1 MLNTSSLSNIFWL
14 NKTKNKETIVL
25 SEEKVE
31 YLDIEILKHQLSSFL
46 RISKDN
52 NLSKLTIVSSVF
64 SFLLDRYFDNYQN
77 IIKVY
82 PCDLIQLT
90 NSILLEVPD
99 DKEITFKKQLKNFAS
114 DIKEAVSYSNYD
126 ASNLDLTGFSNCS
139 IQFNQKLESIQD
151 DISLFYN
158 ESGDKIVLGIY
169 YKDVYKGYVIDSL
182 LNSFIHILS
191 NYDRLLDSGLAD
203 YTLVAGQEA
212 FDILINFNTTT
223 DYPSDKTIIDLFESQ
238 VRESPDR
245 LAVVYEDIA
254 LSYADL
260 NRESNRLAHYLKD
273 QYRIQGDDLICIQLP
288 RNEKMIIS
296 ILGILKS
303 GGAYVPVD
311 VDYPEERIDY
321 ILTDTKAKVNID
333 AIFLTGF
340 DVLKNEYPTTNPES
354 LIQPGDLAYVIYTSG
369 TTGNPKGVMIE
380 HRNVF
385 HSTIN
390 RIAFY
395 NIESMLLI
403 PSFSFDSS
411 VAVIFGTLCSGGR
424 LFIESNIHVKDVEY
438 ISSQIIKNKI
448 QGLLC
453 VPNYY
458 SNLLPYV
465 NENTLGSNT
474 LKYVIVAGEELSKNL
489 VLNHQKY
496 SDAILYNEYGP
507 TECAVWSSVSIVN
520 HPDVNIGKPISNTEI
535 YILDEYGHLV
545 PVGVNGEL
553 YIAGAG
559 LARGYLNREDLTSE
573 KFVDNPFVEGTKMYR
588 TGDLGRWLPDGS
600 IEYLGRIDDQV
611 KIRGH
616 RIELGEIDSQVL
628 SYSEA
633 IKAVVTEVKEHE
645 GDKRLV
651 VYYVSDSIIDKQELA
666 YYLETKLPQYMLP
679 SYYIALESIPL
690 TSNGKIDRR
699 NLPEVSSEDL
709 IKTEYIAPRT
719 LEEKLLIE
727 VCEQVLKHSTIS
739 IRDNYYNLGGDSI
752 KSIQIVSRLRQRGYN
767 LKVEH
772 ILQYPV
778 LEKLSHYMTTDVVLI
793 DQSTVSGVS
802 LLTPIQRYFFES
814 EEFTNKNHY
823 NQSVILKS
831 NERLSSSVLESS
843 IQSLVHH
850 HDTLRMVY
858 HQQDGI
864 WSQNNAGTEG
874 THYHFEYF
882 DLKEEGSPEEELIAL
897 QKVGQGLQGTIHIE
911 SGILFHVGHISMSDG
926 DRLLLII
933 HHLVVDGV
941 SWRIL
946 MEDLGN
952 LYEAGLKGES
962 YDLPSKTN
970 SFQSWGE
977 ALESYSNSS
986 ALFKERLYW
995 EGVESEVYSGIP
1007 TDHPVNRKYTLDKNI
1022 GFTLNEESTRLLQT
1036 RAGKNYTA
1044 DINDVLLTGLAL
1056 SLQDQ
1061 FGINKTKVL
1070 MEGHGREVMGTGL
1083 DISRTVGWFTSV
1095 YPFSLD
1101 ISNNSQPAL
1110 VSIKEGLR
1118 NVPNKG
1124 IGYGILNYLSDAFS
1138 SENHPS
1144 VQFNYLGDFDDRTGS
1159 AFHYTSENIGNP
1171 VAEENLYTDILLD
1184 VSGMT
1189 VNGEMNI
1196 NIRYSGNLFNESTVQ
1211 KLVDS
1216 YQIQLEK
1223 MISEGEESGVVLTP
1237 SDFTYKGLSF
1247 TTIQEIN
1254 KDRDIEDIYE
1264 LSPMQQ
1270 GLYYHWLVDPKGSAY
1285 FMQTSYRIKSENLDL
1300 SKVEKAFGKLLNRYT
1315 ILRTSFDN
1323 RYGDVPLQIVHKQ
1336 AKVDFKHLI
1345 LESDLELDNIKQG
1358 DIARGFD
1365 LNDPTQMRLL
1375 VVELPDNSYEFI
1387 WSHHHIIMDGW
1398 CLSILINDFSAIL
1411 NSLQQ
1416 DIEAGLPDTQSY
1428 SSYIKWLEGVDKEE
1442 AITYWENYLK
1452 GINSPTLIPFE
1463 KNIKGEKPHFL
1474 TEKLSIGHDELKEI
1488 NHLCQQLD
1496 ITLNTFIQGVWSYLL
1511 SSYNRSED
1519 VVFGSVVSGRPAEL
1533 EGIEN
1538 MIGLF
1543 INTIP
1548 VYVHLDKEDTPRSLL
1563 EKLHQDSIQSTRY
1576 HFTGLAEIQ
1585 SFSSLGKEL
1594 INNIVIFE
1602 NYAKQGDNEQNSLI
1616 MGLSGGNV
1624 NIFEQTNYDFTIV
1637 AIPDKSSLHIEFR
1650 YDSSVFDP
1658 SSILSLVS
1666 HFKQILHQFV
1676 NVSDI
1681 PLRELDYV
1689 GVEEKAVLAS
1699 FGNTGTCY
1707 PVNKT
1712 IIDLFEEQV
1721 NRTPDLTALVY
1732 EEVKLTYRELNEESN
1747 KLAHYLGEQY
1757 NIQSDDLICIQL
1769 PRSHKMLIAMLGIL
1783 KSGGAYVPVDTD
1795 YPEER
1800 KEYILKDTKSK
1811 VVIDDLFLLEFEN
1824 LKRNYSIENPAFTVR
1839 PENLAYIIYTSGTT
1853 GNPKGAMIEHKNV
1866 VRLLFNDDVLYNF
1879 NSHDSWTLFHSY
1891 NFDFSVWEC
1900 YGALLFGGKLHVISR
1915 QVAQDPGAF
1924 LNYIIENKI
1933 TVLNQTPAAF
1943 YNLAEYDRLFNKK
1956 DLSLRYIIFGGEVL
1970 NPVML
1975 RDWQSKYPSIKMMN
1989 GYGPTETTVFASKF
2003 KIEKNNLLEPATLPI
2018 GKPISDTQIY
2028 ILDEYR
2034 HLVPTGVSGEMYI
2047 SGSGLAR
2054 GYLNREDL
2062 TAEKFVSNPFIEG
2075 TKMYRTG
2082 DLGRWL
2088 LDGNIEYLG
2097 RIDHQVKIR
2106 GHRIE
2111 LGEID
2116 SQVLSFSEAIKSVV
2130 TEVKE
2135 HDGDKSL
2142 VVYYV
2147 SDTPIDK
2154 QDLSRYL
2161 ESKLPQYMLPSFY
2174 VELDHIPLTSN
2185 GKIDRKNLREVSS
2198 EDMIR
2203 TEYVSAE
2210 TGEEKALVEVCEEV
2224 LKHHP
2229 ISIRDNYYNLGGDS
2243 IKSIQI
2249 VSRLRQRGYNLKV
2262 EHILQYPVFEEL
2274 SRYITSDVV
2283 LIDQSVIMGSSILT
2297 PIQRYFFESED
2308 IVNKNYYNQ
2317 CVILKSTERLSGSVL
2332 ESSLHSLVSHHDALR
2347 MEYHEDHGLWSQ
2359 YNQGTEGKHYHFA
2372 YFDVRD
2378 SGDGS
2383 EEVSRLKE
2391 IGESLQNSIDIESGI
2406 LFHVGHVSM
2415 SDGDRLL
2422 LIIHHLVVDGVSWRI
2437 LLEDLGNLYE
2447 SGIKGASYELPSKT
2461 DSFQS
2466 WGTALEDYGNG
2477 SALSKE
2483 VVYWKYIESEV
2494 YPSLPTDYP
2503 VVEKHIFDKTIG
2515 FTFTKEQT
2523 RLLQTLAGKQYSAEI
2538 NDVLLTGL
2546 ALSLQENFGINKTK
2560 ILMEGHG
2567 REVLHTGLDISRT
2580 VGWFTSVYPFSLD
2593 ISNGSQPVLVSV
2605 KEALRGI
2612 PHKGIGYG
2620 ILKYLG
2626 QGLSS
2631 AERPSVQFNYL
2642 GDFDDTT
2649 GSLFHYTTED
2659 IGYPVSED
2667 NQGTDI
2673 LLDVSGMTVN
2683 GEMSINLRYSGNLFN
2698 ESTVQKLVDSYQVH
2712 LEQMIIVDEEQ
2723 KVILTSSDLTYKG
2736 LSFTTIQEIS
2746 KDRDIED
2753 IYELSPM
2760 QQGLYYHWLVD
2771 PKGSAYFM
2779 QTSYRIRSENLDLS
2793 KVEKAFGKLLNR
2805 YTILRTS
2812 FDNRYGDVPLQIV
2825 HKQAKVDFKYQVI
2838 ESKDSLESDL
2848 EMMRNNDIICGF
2860 ALNDSTQ
2867 LRLILVG
2874 LPDGEYE
2881 FIWSYHHIVMDGWCL
2896 SILINDFSVILD
2908 SLQQEVE
2915 ISLQEPQK
2923 YSSYLKWLRNVD
2935 QNSSLQYWENYLKGI
2950 SAPTLIP
2957 FEKNTKGE
2965 KPHFLTEKFSIG
2977 EEELKEIGQ
2986 LCQQLGITLNTYVQ
3000 AAWCY
3005 LLSSYNASEEII
3017 FGSVVSGRPPDIE
3030 EIESMVGLFIN
3041 TIPVR
3046 IKVNKDE
3053 TPRSLLKK
3061 LHQDSIQNTGYH
3073 FNSLAEI
3080 QSLSPLGKDLISNI
3094 VIFENY
3100 VKSEKENFENVKVF
3114 DQSNYDFTLAI
3125 EPNENCLNIDFE
3137 YNTSVYSS
3145 SITALASH
3153 LKNTLSHFKTFIDQP
3168 LSELDYL
3175 SFAEQELLLKDF
3187 NNTCVQYTDNQSIVS
3202 LFEDQVILTPDSI
3215 AVVYE
3220 DLGLSYAE
3228 LNEKASSLALQL
3240 QSVYGIKKGDQVGVM
3255 LNRGE
3260 NQIVSILGILKLG
3273 AIYVP
3278 VDANLPESRKEVM
3291 TSGLS
3296 LLITES
3302 YYFFDLDFYSGE
3314 SFSID
3319 LEFTEEDASG
3329 FQPTVLEKDDIAYI
3343 IYTSGSTGE
3352 PKGVLN
3358 THGGIL
3364 NTMLYQKEFF
3374 EVSLYENVA
3383 QFASFSFDASISEIF
3398 MTLLSG
3404 KSLHILSDST
3414 RKDAYAFEE
3423 YVNSHSID
3431 LVTLPPAFFSLLNI
3445 DKLQNLKGL
3454 ITAGESAVMG
3464 KTKEYLKY
3472 GNFYN
3477 AYGPTESSICATV
3490 YKLEKGSDLEFTTI
3504 PIGQP
3509 IANTQIYILDEYRHL
3524 VPTGVSG
3531 EMYISGSGL
3540 ARGYLNREDL
3550 TAEKF
3555 VSNPF
3560 IEGTK
3565 MYRTGDLGR
3574 WLLDGN
3580 IEYLGRI
3587 DHQVKIRGHRI
3598 ELGEIDSQV
3607 LSFSEAIKS
3616 VVTEVK
3622 EHDGDKSLVVYYV
3635 SDTPIDKQDL
3645 SRYLESKL
3653 PQYMLPSFYVELDHI
3668 PLTSNGKIDRKN
3680 LREVSSEDMIRTEY
3694 VSAETGEE
3702 KALVEVCEEVLK
3714 HHPIS
3719 IRDNYYNLGGDSIK
3733 SIQIVSRLRQRGY
3746 NLKVEHIL
3754 QYPVFEELSRY
3765 ITSDVV
3771 LIDQSVIMGSSI
3783 LTPIQRYFFE
3793 SEDIVNKNYYNQ
3805 CVILKSTERLSG
3817 SVLES
3822 SLHSLV
3828 SHHDALRMEYH
3839 EDHGLWSQYNQGTE
3853 GKHYHFAYF
3862 DVRDSGDGS
3871 EEVSRLKEIGESLQN
3886 SIDIESGILFH
3897 VGHVSMSDGDRLLLI
3912 IHHLVV
3918 DGVSWRILLEDLG
3931 NLYESGIKGAS
3942 YELPSKTDSF
3952 QSWGTALEDYGNGSA
3967 LSKEVVYWK
3976 YIESEVY
3983 PSLPTDYPVVE
3994 KHIFDKTIG
4003 FTFTKEQTRL
4013 LQTLAGKQYSAEIN
4027 DVLLTGLALSL
4038 QENFGIN
4045 KTKILM
4051 EGHGREV
4058 LHTGLDISRTVGWF
4072 TSVYPFSLDI
4082 SNGSQPVLVSVKEAL
4097 RGIPHKGIGYGILK
4111 YLGQGLSSAER
4122 PSVQFNYLGD
4132 FDDTTGS
4139 LFHYTT
4145 EDIGYPVSEDNQGT
4159 DILLDVSGMTVNGEM
4174 SINLRYSGNLFNEST
4189 VQKLVDSYQVHL
4201 EQMIIADEEQKV
4213 ILTSSDLTYKGLSF
4227 TTIQEISKDRDIED
4241 IYELS
4246 PMQQG
4251 LYYHWLVDPKGS
4263 AYFMQTSYRI
4273 KSENLDLSKVEKAFG
4288 KLLNRYTILRT
4299 SFDNRYG
4306 DVPLQIVHKQ
4316 AKVDFKHLILE
4327 SDLELDNIKQG
4338 DIARGFD
4345 LNDPTQMRLLV
4356 VELPDNSYEFIWS
4369 HHHIIMDGW
4378 CLSILINDFSV
4389 ILNSLQQGLS
4399 LSLSEPEKYSSY
4411 IKWLEGVDKEEAM
4424 VYWENYLKGIN
4435 TPTLIPFEKQDRGEA
4450 SHYLA
4455 ETLVVENNDFQE
4467 IDTFCQYLG
4476 ITLNTY
4482 VQGLWSYLLS
4492 SYNRSEDVVFGSVVS
4507 GRPADLE
4514 GVENMVGLFINT
4526 IPVRVSFDKDETP
4539 RSLLNKIHQDSI
4551 QSTGNHFSSLAEIQS
4566 LSSLGKELINNI
4578 IIFENY
4584 VRKEDQEMLTG
4595 IVYENTEAFEHTNY
4609 NLNIVV
4615 IPNTDSLHIEF
4626 RYNSS
4631 VYDTSAVSSILL
4643 HFQNIMNSFRDSPD
4657 VQVSEIAYLGAEERN
4672 LVLKGF
4678 NTTEVFYPSETIL
4691 SSFAKQVNHIPN
4703 QIALISDDIKL
4714 TYNELNSESN
4724 QLVYYLQEKYAIT
4737 TNDLIAIQLP
4747 RNEKMIISILG
4758 VLKSGGAY
4766 VPIDMNHPQE
4776 RIKYILEDTQS
4787 KVFIDEKF
4795 WKEFNVHRDNYSTE
4809 DPVVKLDPSNLA
4821 YIIYTSGTT
4830 GNPKG
4835 VCISHSNLMNYV
4847 CWSNQYYF
4855 NNGDRGNWGLFT
4867 SISFDLSVTAL
4878 FCSLTR
4884 GCSLWL
4890 SEGEEDILTV
4900 LIKAFK
4906 NKDIDILKLTPSHIS
4921 LLKNIEIH
4929 HTGIRKI
4936 ILGGEK
4942 LYPEHIQIIHSI
4954 NKDIEI
4960 YDEYGP
4966 TEATVG
4972 CIAQKVDLSAASIG
4986 KPIANTGIYIL
4997 DEYGNVVPVGVNGE
5011 LYITGSGLAQGY
5023 LNNEDLTAEKF
5034 VDNPFVED
5042 AKMYRTGDLG
5052 RWLPDGT
5059 IEYLG
5064 RIDDQVK
5071 IRGHRIE
5078 LGEIDTQVLSYHK
5091 AIRNTVADVKEYN
5104 GDKILVVY
5112 YTTEESIDKQ
5122 TLSGYLKNK
5131 LPHYMLPGFYVELE
5145 SIPLTSNGKIDRK
5158 SLPEVSSEDL
5168 IRNEYVAAKTEIE
5181 HLLMDSLS
5189 QLLNSDV
5196 KEVSIHDNFF
5206 DMGLNSLSLIRFSQ
5220 LLRKDT
5226 GLEIEIA
5233 KFFSYPTIS
5242 KLSKF
5247 IQNMNKPI
5255 AETNTNED
5263 KDLSDHIDSFI
5274 DDFN

>member
-1 MLNTSSLSNIFWL
+1 MEIEISKCDLDSFLKVSKNTS
-14 NKTKNKETIVL
+14 
-25 SEEKVE
+25 
-31 YLDIEILKHQLSSFL
+31 
-46 RISKDN
+46 
-52 NLSKLTIVSSVF
+52 LSKLTIIVSVF
-64 SFLLDRYFDNYQN
+64 SFLLDKYCEDFQGV
-77 IIKVY
+77 IKVY
-82 PCDLIQLT
+82 ASDQIPLK
-90 NSILLEVPD
+90 NKILLDVEKK
-99 DKEITFKKQLKNFAS
+99 KEITFKDLLKSFAS
-114 DIKEAVSYSNYD
+114 NIKEAVYHSDYNNND
-126 ASNLDLTGFSNCS
+126 LDLTKYSNFS
-139 IQFNQKLESIQD
+139 IQYGKRPESIKD
-151 DISLFYN
+151 NLSLFYD
-158 ESGDKIVLGIY
+158 ESEEKVILNIC
-169 YKDVYKGYVIDSL
+169 YKDIYKGYLIDNLLKSL
-182 LNSFIHILS
+182 VYILS
-191 NYDRLLDSGLAD
+191 NYDQLLNTGLID
-203 YTLVAGQEA
+203 YPLVSEKEVAE
-212 FDILINFNTTT
+212 ILGRFNLIA
-223 DYPSDKTIIDLFESQ
+223 DYPSDQTIIDLFDSQ
-238 VRESPDR
+238 VRKNSDG
-245 LAVVYEDIA
+245 LAVIYGDVA

-260 NRESNRLAHYLKD
+260 DMESNQLAYYLKN
-273 QYRIQGDDLICIQLP
+273 QYDIKADDLICIQLP

-303 GGAYVPVD
+303 GGAYVPID
-311 VDYPEERIDY
+311 MDYPKDRIDY

-333 AIFLTGF
+333 DVFLAKFNEVKHAYSAESHDSAI
-340 DVLKNEYPTTNPES
+340 K
-354 LIQPGDLAYVIYTSG
+354 GDHLAYVIYTSG

-380 HRNVF
+380 HQNVF

-395 NIESMLLI
+395 DIESMLLV

-411 VAVIFGTLCSGGR
+411 VAAIFGTLCSGGR
-424 LFIESNIHVKDVEY
+424 LFIESNMNIKDVEY
-438 ISSQIIKNKI
+438 ISHRIIKNKI
-448 QGLLC
+448 EGILC

-458 SNLLPYV
+458 SSLLPYL
-465 NENTLGSNT
+465 NENTSGENT
-474 LKYVIVAGEELSKNL
+474 LKHVIVAGEELSKNL

-520 HPDVNIGKPISNTEI
+520 DPNVNIGKSIANTQI
-535 YILDEYGHLV
+535 YILDEHGHLL
-545 PVGVNGEL
+545 PVGVHGEL

-559 LARGYLNREDLTSE
+559 LARGYLNREDLTEE
-573 KFVDNPFVEGTKMYR
+573 KFVANPFVEGTKMYR
-588 TGDLGRWLPDGS
+588 TGDLGRWLPDGT
-600 IEYLGRIDDQV
+600 IEYLGRIDHQV

-628 SYSEA
+628 SYDNC
-633 IKAVVTEVKEHE
+633 IKFVVTEVKEHE
-645 GDKRLV
+645 GDKSLV
-651 VYYVSDSIIDKQELA
+651 VYYVSNSAIDKQDLA
-666 YYLETKLPQYMLP
+666 YYLENKLPQYMLP
-679 SYYIALESIPL
+679 SFYVELEHIPL
-690 TSNGKIDRR
+690 TSNGKIDRKS
-699 NLPEVSSEDL
+699 LPEVSSSDL
-709 IKTEYIAPRT
+709 IKTEYVAPMT
-719 LEEKLLIE
+719 WEEKALVE
-727 VCEQVLKHSTIS
+727 VCELVLKYNPIS
-739 IRDNYYNLGGDSI
+739 ISDNYYNLGGDSI
-752 KSIQIVSRLRQRGYN
+752 KSIQIVSRLRQRGYS

-778 LEKLSHYMTTDVVLI
+778 LEELARYMTTDVAVI
-793 DQSTVSGVS
+793 DQSVVKGEGI
-802 LLTPIQRYFFES
+802 LTPIQRYFFES
-814 EEFTNKNHY
+814 EELINKNHY

-831 NERLSSSVLESS
+831 KERLSGSVLESS
-843 IQSLVHH
+843 IQSLINH
-850 HDTLRMVY
+850 HDALRMVY
-858 HQQDGI
+858 SHKEGGWNQ
-864 WSQNNAGTEG
+864 SNAGIEG
-874 THYHFEYF
+874 NHYLFEYF
-882 DLKEEGSPEEELIAL
+882 DIREEGSLENEQSSL
-897 QKVGQGLQGTIHIE
+897 QKIGARLQSTIDIE
-911 SGILFHVGHISMSDG
+911 SGILFHIGHVSMSDG
-926 DRLLLII
+926 DRLVLVI

-946 MEDLGN
+946 LEDLGN
-952 LYEAGLKGES
+952 LYEAGFKGAS
-962 YDLPSKTN
+962 YELPSKTD
-970 SFQSWGE
+970 SFQSWGK

-986 ALFKERLYW
+986 ALSKERLYW
-995 EGVESEVYSGIP
+995 EGIESEVYPAIP
-1007 TDHPVNRKYTLDKNI
+1007 TDHAAKGKQVLDKSLDFSLSI
-1022 GFTLNEESTRLLQT
+1022 DSTKLLQT
-1036 RAGKNYTA
+1036 RAGRKYSA
-1044 DINDVLLTGLAL
+1044 EINDVLLTGLAL

-1061 FGINKTKVL
+1061 FGISKAKVL
-1070 MEGHGREVMGTGL
+1070 MEGHGRELMSTGL

-1101 ISNNSQPAL
+1101 ISNKKQPAL
-1110 VSIKEGLR
+1110 VSVKEALR
-1118 NVPNKG
+1118 SIPHKG
-1124 IGYGILNYLSDAFS
+1124 IGYGILNYLGDAFS
-1138 SENHPS
+1138 PVNHPS
-1144 VQFNYLGDFDDRTGS
+1144 VQFNYLGDFDDTIGS
-1159 AFHYTSENIGNP
+1159 GFYYSSESIGST
-1171 VAEENLYTDILLD
+1171 VSEENLVTDILLD
-1184 VSGMT
+1184 VSGITMSGAMT
-1189 VNGEMNI
+1189 I
-1196 NIRYSGNLFNESTVQ
+1196 SIRYSGELFNEATIQ
-1211 KLVDS
+1211 KLTDS
-1216 YQIQLEK
+1216 YQSYLEK
-1223 MISEGEESGVVLTP
+1223 MIGEGEESKVILTP
-1237 SDFTYKGLSF
+1237 SDLTYKGLSF
-1247 TTIQEIN
+1247 NTIQEISKN
-1254 KDRDIEDIYE
+1254 VDIEDIYE

-1270 GLYYHWLVDPKGSAY
+1270 GLYYHWLVDPKGAAY

-1300 SKVEKAFGKLLNRYT
+1300 SKVEKAFVKLLNRYT

-1323 RYGDVPLQIVHKQ
+1323 RYGDIPLQIVYKQ

-1358 DIARGFD
+1358 DIACGFD
-1365 LNDPTQMRLL
+1365 LREPTQMRLL

-1398 CLSILINDFSAIL
+1398 CLSILINEFSTIL
-1411 NSLQQ
+1411 NSFQQ
-1416 DIEAGLPDTQSY
+1416 GIEASLPETQSY
-1428 SSYIKWLEGVDKEE
+1428 SSYIKWLEGVNKEE
-1442 AITYWENYLK
+1442 AITYWKNYLK

-1463 KNIKGEKPHFL
+1463 KNIKEEKPYFA
-1474 TEKLSIGHDELKEI
+1474 TEKLSIGQDELKEI
-1488 NHLCQQLD
+1488 NHLCQQLG

-1519 VVFGSVVSGRPAEL
+1519 VIFGSVVSGRSAEL
-1533 EGIEN
+1533 AGVES
-1538 MIGLF
+1538 MVGLF

-1548 VYVHLDKEDTPRSLL
+1548 VRVSFSKDETPRSLL
-1563 EKLHQDSIQSTRY
+1563 NKIHQDSINGIKY
-1576 HFTGLAEIQ
+1576 HFTSLVEVQ
-1585 SFSSLGKEL
+1585 SLSLLGKEL
-1594 INNIVIFE
+1594 INNIVVFE

-1616 MGLSGGNV
+1616 MGLSGVNV
-1624 NIFEQTNYDFTIV
+1624 NVFEQTNYDFTIV

-1666 HFKQILHQFV
+1666 HFEQILHQFV
-1676 NVSDI
+1676 SVSDI

-1699 FGNTGTCY
+1699 FGNTRTCY
-1707 PVNKT
+1707 PVDKT
-1712 IIDLFEEQV
+1712 IVDLFEEQV

-1732 EEVKLTYRELNEESN
+1732 KEIKLTYRELNEESN
-1747 KLAHYLGEQY
+1747 KLAHYLREQY
-1757 NIQSDDLICIQL
+1757 NIEADDLICIQL
-1769 PRSHKMLIAMLGIL
+1769 PRSEKMLIGMLGIL

-1811 VVIDDLFLLEFEN
+1811 VVIDESFLLEFET
-1824 LKRNYSIENPAFTVR
+1824 LKRNYSIENPTFTVR
-1839 PENLAYIIYTSGTT
+1839 SENLAYIIYTSGTT

-1866 VRLLFNDDVLYNF
+1866 VRLLFNDDALYNF

-1924 LNYIIENKI
+1924 LNYIIDNKI

-1943 YNLAEYDRLFNKK
+1943 YNLAEYDKLFNKK
-1956 DLSLRYIIFGGEVL
+1956 ELSLRYIIFGGEVL
-1970 NPVML
+1970 NPIML
-1975 RDWQSKYPSIKMMN
+1975 RDWQRKYPSIKMMN

-2003 KIEKNNLLEPATLPI
+2003 KIGNDNLLEPATLPI

-2028 ILDEYR
+2028 ILDSSCN
-2034 HLVPTGVSGEMYI
+2034 LVPIGVAGELYI

-2062 TAEKFVSNPFIEG
+2062 TAEKFVSNPFVEG

-2088 LDGNIEYLG
+2088 PDGNIEYLG

-2116 SQVLSFSEAIKSVV
+2116 SQVLSYSEAIKSVV

-2147 SDTPIDK
+2147 SNASVDK
-2154 QDLSRYL
+2154 QSLAYHL
-2161 ESKLPQYMLPSFY
+2161 ENKLPHFMLPSFY
-2174 VELDHIPLTSN
+2174 VELDHIPLTNN
-2185 GKIDRKNLREVSS
+2185 GKIDRKSLPEVNTS
-2198 EDMIR
+2198 DLIK
-2203 TEYVSAE
+2203 TEYISAE
-2210 TGEEKALVEVCEEV
+2210 TEEEKALIEVCEGV

-2262 EHILQYPVFEEL
+2262 EHILQYPIFEEL

-2283 LIDQSVIMGSSILT
+2283 LIDQSVIIGSSILT

-2317 CVILKSTERLSGSVL
+2317 CVILKSRERLSGPVL
-2332 ESSLHSLVSHHDALR
+2332 ESSLQALVSHHDALR
-2347 MEYHEDHGLWSQ
+2347 MEYHQNYGLWNQ
-2359 YNQGTEGKHYHFA
+2359 YNQGTEGKYYNFE
-2372 YFDVRD
+2372 YFDVRG
-2378 SGDGS
+2378 SGG
-2383 EEVSRLKE
+2383 ELKELSRLKE
-2391 IGESLQNSIDIESGI
+2391 IGESLQSSINITSGI

-2447 SGIKGASYELPSKT
+2447 SGIKGASYELPFKT

-2466 WGTALEDYGNG
+2466 WGTTLEEYSND

-2483 VVYWKYIESEV
+2483 RLYWESVESEV
-2494 YPSLPTDYP
+2494 YSSIPTDHP
-2503 VVEKHIFDKTIG
+2503 VVRKHTLDKNIG
-2515 FTFTKEQT
+2515 FTLNGEAT
-2523 RLLQTLAGKQYSAEI
+2523 RLLQTRAGKKYSAEI

-2546 ALSLQENFGINKTK
+2546 ALSLQDQFGINKTK
-2560 ILMEGHG
+2560 VLMEGHG

-2593 ISNGSQPVLVSV
+2593 ISDRSQPVLVSV
-2605 KEALRGI
+2605 KEGLRGI

-2620 ILKYLG
+2620 ILKYLNL
-2626 QGLSS
+2626 GLSS
-2631 AERPSVQFNYL
+2631 TERPSVQFNYL

-2649 GSLFHYTTED
+2649 DSLFHYTTED
-2659 IGYPVSED
+2659 IGYPVSEE

-2683 GEMSINLRYSGNLFN
+2683 GEMSINFRYSGNIFN
-2698 ESTVQKLVDSYQVH
+2698 ESTVQKLVDSYQIH
-2712 LEQMIIVDEEQ
+2712 LEQMIIEDEEQ
-2723 KVILTSSDLTYKG
+2723 KVILTPSDLTYNR
-2736 LSFTTIQEIS
+2736 LAFHTIQAIS
-2746 KDRDIED
+2746 KDCDLED
-2753 IYELSPM
+2753 IYELTPM

-2771 PKGSAYFM
+2771 PKGSTYFM
-2779 QTSYRIRSENLDLS
+2779 QTSYRIKSESLDLS

-2812 FDNRYGDVPLQIV
+2812 FDNRYGDAPLQIV

-2860 ALNDSTQ
+2860 ALNDPTQ

-2874 LPDGEYE
+2874 LPDEEYE

-2896 SILINDFSVILD
+2896 SILINDFSLILD
-2908 SLQQEVE
+2908 SLQHEVE
-2915 ISLQEPQK
+2915 LSLQEPQK

-2935 QNSSLQYWENYLKGI
+2935 QDSSLQYWENYLKGI

-2957 FEKNTKGE
+2957 FEKNIKGE
-2965 KPHFLTEKFSIG
+2965 KPHFATEKFSIG

-3005 LLSSYNASEEII
+3005 LLSSYNASEEIV

-3030 EIESMVGLFIN
+3030 GIESMVGLFIN

-3100 VKSEKENFENVKVF
+3100 VKTEKENFENVKVF

-3137 YNTSVYSS
+3137 YNTSVYCSTI
-3145 SITALASH
+3145 ITLASH

-3168 LSELDYL
+3168 LSEFNYL
-3175 SFAEQELLLKDF
+3175 SSAEEELLLKDF
-3187 NNTCVQYTDNQSIVS
+3187 NNTFVQYPDNQSVVS
-3202 LFEDQVILTPDSI
+3202 LFEDQVGLTPEDI

-3228 LNEKASSLALQL
+3228 LNEKASSLAVQL
-3240 QSVYGIKKGDQVGVM
+3240 QSAYGIKKGDQVGVM

-3260 NQIVSILGILKLG
+3260 NQIISILGILKLG
-3273 AIYVP
+3273 AVYVP
-3278 VDANLPESRKEVM
+3278 VDANLPESRKAVM

-3329 FQPTVLEKDDIAYI
+3329 FQSVVLEKDDIAYI

-3404 KSLHILSDST
+3404 KSLHILNDST

-3472 GNFYN
+3472 GTFYN

-3509 IANTQIYILDEYRHL
+3509 IANTQIYILDEYGHL
-3524 VPTGVSG
+3524 VPVGVSG
-3531 EMYISGSGL
+3531 EMYISGAGL
-3540 ARGYLNREDL
+3540 AEGYLNLEDL
-3550 TAEKF
+3550 TEEKF
-3555 VSNPF
+3555 VDNPF
-3560 IEGTK
+3560 VPGTK

-3574 WLLDGN
+3574 WLMDGN

-3607 LSFSEAIKS
+3607 LSFSDSIKG

-3622 EHDGDKSLVVYYV
+3622 EHEEDKSLVVYYV
-3635 SDTPIDKQDL
+3635 SNTPIDKQDL
-3645 SRYLESKL
+3645 SRYLERKL
-3653 PQYMLPSFYVELDHI
+3653 PQYMLPGFYVELDNI

-3680 LREVSSEDMIRTEY
+3680 LPEVSTSDLIKNEY
-3694 VSAETGEE
+3694 VAATNEE
-3702 KALVEVCEEVLK
+3702 GRALISVCEQVLK
-3714 HHPIS
+3714 HSPIS
-3719 IRDNYYNLGGDSIK
+3719 ILDNYYNLGGDSIK
-3733 SIQIVSRLRQRGY
+3733 SIQIVSRLRQQGY
-3746 NLKVEHIL
+3746 SLKVEHIL
-3754 QYPVFEELSRY
+3754 QYPILEELARY
-3765 ITSDVV
+3765 ITTDVV
-3771 LIDQSVIMGSSI
+3771 NIDQSAVTGASI

-3793 SEDIVNKNYYNQ
+3793 SDDIVNKNHYNQ
-3805 CVILKSTERLSG
+3805 SVVLRSSERLSG
-3817 SVLES
+3817 TILES
-3822 SLHSLV
+3822 SIKALV
-3828 SHHDALRMEYH
+3828 SHHDALRMVYSQKDGE
-3839 EDHGLWSQYNQGTE
+3839 WNQYNAGVD
-3853 GKHYHFAYF
+3853 GVHYRLEYF
-3862 DVRDSGDGS
+3862 DIRKSISES
-3871 EEVSRLKEIGESLQN
+3871 EELSCLQEIGESLQS
-3886 SIDIESGILFH
+3886 SIDIASGILFH
-3897 VGHVSMSDGDRLLLI
+3897 VGHVSMSDGDRI
-3912 IHHLVV
+3912 ILVVHHLVM

-3931 NLYESGIKGAS
+3931 KLYESGVQGLS
-3942 YELPSKTDSF
+3942 SDLPSKTDSF
-3952 QSWGTALEDYGNGSA
+3952 QSWGKALEEYSRSA
-3967 LSKEVVYWK
+3967 KLSKEHLYWEG
-3976 YIESEVY
+3976 IESANYVAIA
-3983 PSLPTDYPVVE
+3983 TDYPTE
-3994 KHIFDKTIG
+3994 GKHILDKSIG
-4003 FTFTKEQTRL
+4003 FSLSAESTKL
-4013 LQTLAGKQYSAEIN
+4013 LQTRAGRKYSAEIN
-4027 DVLLTGLALSL
+4027 DILLTGLALSL
-4038 QENFGIN
+4038 HENFGIN
-4045 KTKILM
+4045 KTKVLM

-4058 LHTGLDISRTVGWF
+4058 LHKGLDISRTLGWF

-4082 SNGSQPVLVSVKEAL
+4082 SSENQPSLVSVKEGL

-4111 YLGQGLSSAER
+4111 YLGQGLSSAEH

-4145 EDIGYPVSEDNQGT
+4145 EDIGYPVSKDNQKS

-4174 SINLRYSGNLFNEST
+4174 SINIRYSDKVFHQST
-4189 VQKLVDSYQVHL
+4189 VQKLVDSYQIHL
-4201 EQMIIADEEQKV
+4201 EQMIIEDEEQKV
-4213 ILTSSDLTYKGLSF
+4213 ILTPSDLTYKRLPFRS
-4227 TTIQEISKDRDIED
+4227 IQEISKYNEVED

-4273 KSENLDLSKVEKAFG
+4273 KSESLDLSKVEKAFG

-4299 SFDNRYG
+4299 SFDNHYG
-4306 DVPLQIVHKQ
+4306 DVPLQIVNKQ

-4327 SDLELDNIKQG
+4327 SDLELDNIKKG

-4345 LNDPTQMRLLV
+4345 LNEPTQMRLLV

-4378 CLSILINDFSV
+4378 CLSILINDFSA

-4411 IKWLEGVDKEEAM
+4411 IKWLEEVDKEQAM
-4424 VYWENYLKGIN
+4424 VYWENYLKGISS
-4435 TPTLIPFEKQDRGEA
+4435 PTLIPFEKQDQGEV

-4455 ETLVVENNDFQE
+4455 ETLVIENNDFQE
-4467 IDTFCQYLG
+4467 VDRFCQYLG

-4482 VQGLWSYLLS
+4482 VQGVWSYLLS

-4514 GVENMVGLFINT
+4514 GVENMIGLFINT

-4539 RSLLNKIHQDSI
+4539 RSLLNKLHQDSI

-4566 LSSLGKELINNI
+4566 LSSLGKDLINNI

-4631 VYDTSAVSSILL
+4631 VYDTSAVTSILL
-4643 HFQNIMNSFRDSPD
+4643 HFQNIMNSFRDSLD
-4657 VQVSEIAYLGAEERN
+4657 LQVSEITYLGAEERN

-4678 NTTEVFYPSETIL
+4678 NTTEAFYPSETIL
-4691 SSFAKQVNHIPN
+4691 SLFAKQVNHIPN
-4703 QIALISDDIKL
+4703 HTALISDYVKL

-4724 QLVYYLQEKYAIT
+4724 QLVHYLQEKYAIT
-4737 TNDLIAIQLP
+4737 ANDLIAIQLP

-4758 VLKSGGAY
+4758 VLKSRGAY

-4776 RIKYILEDTQS
+4776 RTEYILEDTQS

-4795 WKEFNVHRDNYSTE
+4795 WKEFSVHRDNYSTE
-4809 DPVVKLDPSNLA
+4809 DPIVKLDPSNLA
-4821 YIIYTSGTT
+4821 YVIYTSGTT

-4855 NNGDRGNWGLFT
+4855 NNEDRGNWGLFT

-4884 GCSLWL
+4884 GGSLWL
-4890 SEGEEDILTV
+4890 GEGEEDILTT

-4906 NKDIDILKLTPSHIS
+4906 NRDIDILKLTPSHIS
-4921 LLKNIEIH
+4921 LLKNVEIH

-4942 LYPEHIQIIHSI
+4942 LYHEHIQIIHSI
-4954 NKDIEI
+4954 NKNIQI

-4972 CIAQKVDLSAASIG
+4972 CIAQKVDLFAASIG
-4986 KPIANTGIYIL
+4986 RPISNTGIYIL
-4997 DEYGNVVPVGVNGE
+4997 EEYGNVVPVGVSGE

-5023 LNNEDLTAEKF
+5023 LNNKDLTAEKF
-5034 VDNPFVED
+5034 VDNPFVKD

-5071 IRGHRIE
+5071 IHGHRIE
-5078 LGEIDTQVLSYHK
+5078 LGEIDSQVLSYHK
-5091 AIRNTVADVKEYN
+5091 TIRNTVADVKEYN

-5112 YTTEESIDKQ
+5112 YTTDEIIDKQ
-5122 TLSGYLKNK
+5122 SLSGYLKNK
-5131 LPHYMLPGFYVELE
+5131 LPQYMLPSFYVELD

-5158 SLPEVSSEDL
+5158 SLPEVSSEDM
-5168 IRNEYVAAKTEIE
+5168 IRNEYVAAKTEMD

-5189 QLLNSDV
+5189 QLLNNDV
-5196 KEVSIHDNFF
+5196 KKVSIHDNFF
-5206 DMGLNSLSLIRFSQ
+5206 DMGLNSLSLVRFSQ
-5220 LLRKDT
+5220 LLRKDA

-5242 KLSKF
+5242 ELSKF
-5247 IQNMNKPI
+5247 IQNMNI
-5255 AETNTNED
+5255 TTAETNTAED